1 MRDVRIE
8 PKDEGKGRTF
18 RATLLASVEADSM
31 WEGGLTGTDDA
42 RPVWAMFAASDAE
55 LRPFQANL
63 ATGRKIIVGKEGSH
77 YRRRS
82 DKIELLKTAG
92 YQYTWQREAEGSI
105 LTACMMDLF
114 RRDPGMVDPT
124 GACFVVMP
132 TEAWLASQKVD
143 KVDEIVAHARHGFV
157 ESLLKRYAG
166 LGDYEKR
173 SSSVEKYAQDHG
185 YPVTEESL
193 RALVPLAFLFCAYLD
208 RRIRAPLVS
217 DGRFYLQLL
226 LACLNAKLAS
236 WPSDPERSASYQ
248 NDAYGVNTSLRFHA
262 TDIAQVGLAR
272 PIAFKAS
279 HDQIKELLS
288 EEVDH
293 YFSLVGSG

>member
-132 TEAWLASQKVD
+132 TEAWLASPKVD
-143 KVDEIVAHARHGFV
+143 KVDEIVAHARHGFIQSREV
-157 ESLLKRYAG
+157 RAG
-166 LGDYEKR
+166 SRVPCHRRVAPRAR
-173 SSSVEKYAQDHG
+173 SPG
-185 YPVTEESL
+185 
-193 RALVPLAFLFCAYLD
+193 VPLLCVPGPAHPCAARL
-208 RRIRAPLVS
+208 
-217 DGRFYLQLL
+217 GWTLL
-226 LACLNAKLAS
+226 
-236 WPSDPERSASYQ
+236 PPVVVGVPERE
-248 NDAYGVNTSLRFHA
+248 
-262 TDIAQVGLAR
+262 AR
-272 PIAFKAS
+272 VVAVRP
-279 HDQIKELLS
+279 
-288 EEVDH
+288 
-293 YFSLVGSG
+293 